1 MTGVKAAKWRPIFAK
16 GGWWT
21 APAASGRRR
30 RGRFSVWNADINIAP
45 ISIDDASILAV
56 RSHRGTKDV
65 PHGVIEG
72 NGKGQEAGETI

>member
-1 MTGVKAAKWRPIFAK
+1 MATDFRRK

-21 APAASGRRR
+21 APAVRAAAGV
-30 RGRFSVWNADINIAP
+30 SVWNADINIAP
-45 ISIDDASILAV
+45 ISIDDDASILAV